1 MGMQVEYK
9 EYADIVEN
17 RYFGNVAGM
26 NFSAVLE
33 CFTEDATVM
42 IYHGDNPP
50 RHFSRDGKHGDILI
64 NFFEHL
70 TGNFTARFENFVHY
84 IDPQANRCA
93 SRFLVT
99 LDPLPESDYFSN
111 GQQQLNN
118 CNFFDF
124 RGGLIEHMIVYY
136 SNSRAQSEATPTGY
150 PKEGWVKT

>member
-1 MGMQVEYK
+1 MEYN
-9 EYADIVEN
+9 EYVDIVEN

-26 NFSAVLE
+26 RFSAVLD
-33 CFTEDATVM
+33 CFTEDATVL
-42 IYHGDNPP
+42 IYHGDNQP
-50 RHFSRDGKHGDILI
+50 RHFSRDGKQGDVLI

-84 IDPQANRCA
+84 IDPQVNRCA

-99 LDPLPESDYFSN
+99 LDPLADSDYFSN

-136 SNSRAQSEATPTGY
+136 SNSRAQSETTPTGY
-150 PKEGWVKT
+150 PKEGWVKQ